1 MLVIPNNKL
10 ARDVVVNIVEPDL
23 EYRLSLTIGVDYDSD
38 IEKVKGVMVDAA
50 LSHAHV
56 LREGRKAPYAR
67 VEEFGDS
74 AITMKMK
81 LWIDDADKRN
91 RYAGEIRELICN
103 AFKREGIVSPF
114 PSRDVYIR
122 RE

>member
-10 ARDVVVNIVEPDL
+10 ARDIVVNIVEPDPN
-23 EYRLSLTIGVDYDSD
+23 YRLSITVGVDNNSD
-38 IEKVKGVMVDAA
+38 IEKVKRVMVEAA
-50 LSHAHV
+50 KSHAHV
-56 LREGRKAPYAR
+56 LQEEGKMPYAR

-74 AITMKMK
+74 ALIMKMK

-91 RYAGEIRELICN
+91 RYAGEIRELISYY
-103 AFKREGIVSPF
+103 FRREGISTPF

>member
-1 MLVIPNNKL
+1 
-10 ARDVVVNIVEPDL
+10 VEPDL

-38 IEKVKGVMVDAA
+38 LDKVKRVMVEAA
-50 LSHAHV
+50 KGHSHV
-56 LREGRKAPYAR
+56 LQEGPKMPYAR

-74 AITMKMK
+74 AIVMKMK
-81 LWIDDADKRN
+81 LWIDNADKRN
-91 RYAGEIRELICN
+91 RYAGEIRELISR

-122 RE
+122 KE